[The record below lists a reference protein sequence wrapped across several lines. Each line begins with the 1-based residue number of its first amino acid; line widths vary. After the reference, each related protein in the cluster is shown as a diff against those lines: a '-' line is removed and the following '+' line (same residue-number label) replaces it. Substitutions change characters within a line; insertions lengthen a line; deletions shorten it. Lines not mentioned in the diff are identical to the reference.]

1 MVEKGGKSRRD
12 FQAIDWRAIFFDRTM
27 LVMTALMTASGV
39 ACWLLRGR
47 AAFFESFSS
56 DLQTFLDIL
65 PKLAL
70 AYITAA
76 LVQIM
81 VPRAFITRWLGDKT
95 GFKGVAIATG
105 VGVITP
111 GGPMMSFPIVSA
123 MSQAGTGR
131 AALIAYLT
139 SWETLGFQ
147 RILSWEFPLM
157 GVEYSLIRTI
167 ASIPLPFIAAWCSM
181 QLPDDEPIASNL
193 DAPLEGSATSQSD
206 A

>member
-1 MVEKGGKSRRD
+1 MNKSGKQRKD
-12 FQAIDWRAIFFDRTM
+12 FSAIDWRAVFFDRTM
-27 LVMTALMTASGV
+27 LIMMALMAACGV
-39 ACWLLRGR
+39 ACWALRGR
-47 AAFFESFSS
+47 EAFFDSFSS

-65 PKLAL
+65 PKIAL

-76 LVQIM
+76 LVQVL
-81 VPRAFITRWLGDKT
+81 VPRQFITRWLGDKS
-95 GFKGVAIATG
+95 GLKGVAIATG

-157 GVEYSLIRTI
+157 GVEYSMIRTI

-181 QLPDDEPIASNL
+181 YLPP
-193 DAPLEGSATSQSD
+193 DATPQDATAAVADPAGADHTD